1 MVKKTVTLTR
11 RQPYITRSNRYKI
24 VKTPSKKLVTRK
36 IKKLGKVPSCG
47 DCKKKLQG
55 ITPARPAAFAR
66 LKKSQRTVARVY
78 GGVLCSTCV
87 QERVMMSFLSEE
99 EKILKVEYENK

>member
-36 IKKLGKVPSCG
+36 IKKLGTVPSCG

-66 LKKSQRTVARVY
+66 MKKSARTVARVY
-78 GGVLCSTCV
+78 GGVLCASCCE
-87 QERVMMSFLSEE
+87 ERVMVGFLSEE
-99 EKILKVEYENK
+99 EMILKGEYETK